1 MRAQLDLPVTQTSLA
16 ATLRR
21 SFAVDRPFADSPAD
35 VQVLASGSSAV
46 GAHVGPM
53 LRPIST
59 PLVIG
64 GFGGEVA
71 DLLAN
76 GFREAGFTP
85 MSGTGGTGP
94 IPASTRPLAPGDAVG
109 VSLIEGDLS
118 LGGTGT
124 VTHVEDGRVYAFGHP
139 FYNLGPTEFPMT
151 RAYVHALLPSL
162 MSSSKLS
169 TMGEII
175 GTFQQDRA
183 VTIAGELG
191 AGPSLIPITVA
202 LETDARARSAP
213 SSTRWC
219 ATSSSLPCWP
229 TSRCSIR

>member
-1 MRAQLDLPVTQTSLA
+1 M
-16 ATLRR
+16 
-21 SFAVDRPFADSPAD
+21 
-35 VQVLASGSSAV
+35 
-46 GAHVGPM
+46 
-53 LRPIST
+53 
-59 PLVIG
+59 
-64 GFGGEVA
+64 
-71 DLLAN
+71 
-76 GFREAGFTP
+76 
-85 MSGTGGTGP
+85 
-94 IPASTRPLAPGDAVG
+94 
-109 VSLIEGDLS
+109 SLIDGDLS

-202 LETDARARSAP
+202 LETDARTEAHVQVPGRARPALHAGP
-213 SSTRWC
+213 GLCLGAQHAEVVR
-219 ATSSSLPCWP
+219 A
-229 TSRCSIR
+229 RVRRGDVHA

>member
-1 MRAQLDLPVTQTSLA
+1 MA
-16 ATLRR
+16 
-21 SFAVDRPFADSPAD
+21 
-35 VQVLASGSSAV
+35 SSAV

-71 DLLAN
+71 DLLAS
-76 GFREAGFTP
+76 GFRDAGFTP
-85 MSGTGGTGP
+85 MSGSGGTGP

-109 VSLIEGDLS
+109 VSLIDGDLS

-191 AGPSLIPITVA
+191 AGPVA
-202 LETDARARSAP
+202 HPDHGRARDRARAEAHVQVPRS
-213 SSTRWC
+213 C
-219 ATSSSLPCWP
+219 ATSSSRPSWP
-229 TSRCSIR
+229 MSPCSIR